1 MDTKRLTG
9 AFTAPI
15 KESLLTASCAPAAAP
30 SQGRSRETQRSEGSW
45 RTGGTEAG
53 EGRHHQL
60 SSHFQPVGCNTA
72 LHSPDHLYKTPRKN
86 SGILPFKICISPP
99 RHTHRKKKKT
109 NYSSHCL
116 QDFHLLIILLYFPPT
131 FAVCLLDRPGLV
143 EVVGVDISCAV
154 FTQTMWEEHCHN
166 WALRQCHF
174 SPLHQKGGAGDSGEE
189 LENSKTESCC
199 PGKCQEIK
207 LIMGLL
213 MQQHFL
219 EWEAC
224 TLEIQES
231 QGK

>member
-99 RHTHRKKKKT
+99 RHTHRKKKKDKLFITLPPGFSLT
-109 NYSSHCL
+109 NYFTLLPSHFCCL
-116 QDFHLLIILLYFPPT
+116 P
-131 FAVCLLDRPGLV
+131 A
-143 EVVGVDISCAV
+143 
-154 FTQTMWEEHCHN
+154 
-166 WALRQCHF
+166 RQARFIWGCW
-174 SPLHQKGGAGDSGEE
+174 SG
-189 LENSKTESCC
+189 
-199 PGKCQEIK
+199 
-207 LIMGLL
+207 
-213 MQQHFL
+213 HFL
-219 EWEAC
+219 CSVHTDHVRGA
-224 TLEIQES
+224 LP
-231 QGK
+231 